1 MDVQIIIIV
10 QIFKSQC
17 QPEWDVGDDFPFE
30 STTHG
35 MIHMFKVII
44 VEVCACYL

>member
-17 QPEWDVGDDFPFE
+17 QPEWDVGNDFPFE
-30 STTHG
+30 STHLW

-44 VEVCACYL
+44 VEVRARYL